1 MSEQQQNE
9 AEEQQKE
16 QQTAENAAA
25 EETAANAS
33 DNTEE
38 TPAAEETQQPSE
50 LELAQKKIDELNDKY
65 LRLSAEYD
73 NYRKRTLKEK
83 SDMLKSAGAD
93 ILVGILPVVDDF
105 ERALAHMTDAQNV
118 DSLREGVELIY
129 KKFNEYLGKRG
140 MTVIETEGK
149 DFDTDIHEAI
159 TKIPAPTPEMKG
171 KVIDCVQKGYK
182 LNDKVVRFAK
192 VVVGE

>member
-1 MSEQQQNE
+1 MSEKQQNE

-38 TPAAEETQQPSE
+38 TPAVEETQQPSE

-105 ERALAHMTDAQNV
+105 ERALAHMTEAQNV

>member
-1 MSEQQQNE
+1 MPEQQNE
-9 AEEQQKE
+9 AEEQQAQAAE
-16 QQTAENAAA
+16 AEAAADNATQNQEATAEQ
-25 EETAANAS
+25 E
-33 DNTEE
+33 
-38 TPAAEETQQPSE
+38 PSE
-50 LELAQKKIDELNDKY
+50 LEVAQKKYDELNDKY

-83 SDMLKSAGAD
+83 SDLLKNAGAD

-105 ERALAHMTDAQNV
+105 ERALSHMNEAQNV

-140 MTVIETEGK
+140 LSVIATEGQE
-149 DFDTDIHEAI
+149 FNTDIHEAI
-159 TKIPAPTPEMKG
+159 TKIPAPAPELKG
-171 KVIDCVQKGYK
+171 KVIDCVQKGYM

>member
-1 MSEQQQNE
+1 MSEKQQNE

-83 SDMLKSAGAD
+83 SDMIKSAGAD

-105 ERALAHMTDAQNV
+105 ERALAHMTEAQNV

>member
-83 SDMLKSAGAD
+83 SDMRKSAGAD

-105 ERALAHMTDAQNV
+105 ERALAHMTEAQNV

>member
-50 LELAQKKIDELNDKY
+50 LELAQKKIDELNDKD

-83 SDMLKSAGAD
+83 SDMLKSAGTDDAHFINCVWEGNPQFLTVRD
-93 ILVGILPVVDDF
+93 DHFFDYRLGNESDAIGKGNAALCPSEARYECYFIDF
-105 ERALAHMTDAQNV
+105 E
-118 DSLREGVELIY
+118 
-129 KKFNEYLGKRG
+129 
-140 MTVIETEGK
+140 
-149 DFDTDIHEAI
+149 
-159 TKIPAPTPEMKG
+159 
-171 KVIDCVQKGYK
+171 
-182 LNDKVVRFAK
+182 
-192 VVVGE
+192 

>member
-1 MSEQQQNE
+1 MSEKQQNE

>member
-1 MSEQQQNE
+1 MSEKQQNE

-105 ERALAHMTDAQNV
+105 ERALAHMTEAQNV

-159 TKIPAPTPEMKG
+159 TKIPAPTPVLKG

>member
-1 MSEQQQNE
+1 MSEKQQNE

-105 ERALAHMTDAQNV
+105 ERALAHMTEAQNV

>member
-105 ERALAHMTDAQNV
+105 ERALAHMTEAQNV